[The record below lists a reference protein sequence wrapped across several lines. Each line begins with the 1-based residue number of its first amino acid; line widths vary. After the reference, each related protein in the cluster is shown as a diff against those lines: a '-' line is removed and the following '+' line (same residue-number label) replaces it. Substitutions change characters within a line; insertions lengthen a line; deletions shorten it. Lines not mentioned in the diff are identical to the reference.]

1 MAKDRFTW
9 MEFAARVLV
18 ALVLVFVTYNPTG
31 YSYYDWAIAELPA
44 FSALKAF
51 AGVVLLIGWTIF
63 IRATSRSLGAFGV
76 ILALAFF
83 GTLFWLVTQWGL
95 IPANSVTAVT
105 YIVLVVVG
113 AVLGTGMSW
122 SHIRRRLSG
131 QADVDE
137 VEEDL

>member
-1 MAKDRFTW
+1 MARDRFTW
-9 MEFAARVLV
+9 WEFFARVVL
-18 ALVLVFVTYNPTG
+18 ALLLVFATYNPTP
-31 YSYYDWAIAELPA
+31 YSYYDWAIAELPT

-63 IRATSRSLGAFGV
+63 IRATVRSLGAFGV
-76 ILALAFF
+76 LLALAFF

-95 IPANSVTAVT
+95 IPADSVTAIT
-105 YIVLVVVG
+105 YIVLAIVG
-113 AVLGTGMSW
+113 AVLGIGMSW

-131 QADVDE
+131 QADVDQ

>member
-1 MAKDRFTW
+1 MARDRFTW
-9 MEFAARVLV
+9 LEFSARLLIAL
-18 ALVLVFVTYNPTG
+18 ALVFATYNPTR
-31 YSYYDWAIAELPA
+31 YSFYEWVIAELPA

-83 GTLFWLVTQWGL
+83 GTLFWLVTHWGL
-95 IPANSVTAVT
+95 IPADSVTAVT
-105 YIVLVVVG
+105 YIVLFVIG
-113 AVLGTGMSW
+113 AVLGIGMSW

-131 QADVDE
+131 QADVDQ

>member
-1 MAKDRFTW
+1 MANERFTW
-9 MEFAARVLV
+9 VGFFARLLI
-18 ALVLVFVTYNPTG
+18 ALVLVFGTYNPTG
-31 YSYYDWAIAELPA
+31 YSYYGWAIAELPA

-51 AGVVLLIGWTIF
+51 AGVVLLIGWSIF

-105 YIVLVVVG
+105 YIVLVIVA

-131 QADVDE
+131 QADVDQ

>member
-1 MAKDRFTW
+1 MARDRFTW
-9 MEFAARVLV
+9 WEFFARVVL
-18 ALVLVFVTYNPTG
+18 ALLLVFATYNPTG
-31 YSYYDWAIAELPA
+31 YSYYGWAIAELPA
-44 FSALKAF
+44 FGALKAF

-63 IRATSRSLGAFGV
+63 IRATVRSLGAFGV

-95 IPANSVTAVT
+95 IPADSVTAVT
-105 YIVLVVVG
+105 YIVLVIVG

-131 QADVDE
+131 QADVDQ

>member
-9 MEFAARVLV
+9 LEFFARLLI
-18 ALVLVFVTYNPTG
+18 ALVLVFVTYNPAG

-51 AGVVLLIGWTIF
+51 AGVVLVIGWTIF

-95 IPANSVTAVT
+95 IPADSVTAVT
-105 YIVLVVVG
+105 YIVLVVVA

-131 QADVDE
+131 QADVDQ

>member
-1 MAKDRFTW
+1 MAKGRFTW
-9 MEFAARVLV
+9 LEFFARVLL
-18 ALVLVFVTYNPTG
+18 ALVLVFATYNPTG
-31 YSYYDWAIAELPA
+31 YSYFGWAIAELPA
-44 FSALKAF
+44 FGAPQAF

-63 IRATSRSLGAFGV
+63 IRATSRSLGAFGA

-95 IPANSVTAVT
+95 IPTDSVKAVT
-105 YIVLVVVG
+105 YIALVIVG
-113 AVLGTGMSW
+113 AVLGTGISW

-131 QADVDE
+131 QADVDP

>member
-9 MEFAARVLV
+9 LEFFARLLIAL
-18 ALVLVFVTYNPTG
+18 ALVFATYNPTG
-31 YSYYDWAIAELPA
+31 YSFYHWVLTDLPTIT
-44 FSALKAF
+44 ALKAF

-76 ILALAFF
+76 ILALAFV
-83 GTLFWLVTQWGL
+83 GTLFWLAVQWNL
-95 IPANSVTAVT
+95 LPANSVTAMT
-105 YIVLVVVG
+105 YIGLFIIG

>member
-1 MAKDRFTW
+1 MAKGRFTW
-9 MEFAARVLV
+9 LEFFAR
-18 ALVLVFVTYNPTG
+18 AL
-31 YSYYDWAIAELPA
+31 
-44 FSALKAF
+44 
-51 AGVVLLIGWTIF
+51 
-63 IRATSRSLGAFGV
+63 RAFGA

-95 IPANSVTAVT
+95 IPADSVTAVT
-105 YIVLVVVG
+105 YIVLVIVG

-131 QADVDE
+131 QADVDQ

>member
-9 MEFAARVLV
+9 LEFFARILI
-18 ALVLVFVTYNPTG
+18 ALILVFVTYNPTG

-95 IPANSVTAVT
+95 IPADSVTAVT
-105 YIVLVVVG
+105 YIVLVVVA

-131 QADVDE
+131 QADVDQ

>member
-9 MEFAARVLV
+9 LEFFARLLIAL
-18 ALVLVFVTYNPTG
+18 ALVFITYNPTG
-31 YSYYDWAIAELPA
+31 YSFYGWVMEELPA
-44 FSALKAF
+44 FSAVKAF
-51 AGVVLLIGWTIF
+51 TGVVLLIGWTIF
-63 IRATSRSLGAFGV
+63 IRATSRSLGVFGV

-83 GTLFWLVTQWGL
+83 GSFFWLVTQWGL
-95 IPANSVTAVT
+95 IPANSVAALT
-105 YIVLVVVG
+105 YIGLFIIG

-131 QADVDE
+131 QADVDQ

>member
-9 MEFAARVLV
+9 LEYFARVVIAL
-18 ALVLVFVTYNPTG
+18 ALVFATFNPTG
-31 YSYYDWAIAELPA
+31 YSFYHWVWAELPA

-95 IPANSVTAVT
+95 LPADSVAALT
-105 YIVLVVVG
+105 YIVLFVVG

-122 SHIRRRLSG
+122 SHVRRRLSG

-137 VEEDL
+137 VEDDL

>member
-1 MAKDRFTW
+1 MTAD
-9 MEFAARVLV
+9 
-18 ALVLVFVTYNPTG
+18 
-31 YSYYDWAIAELPA
+31 S
-44 FSALKAF
+44 S

-63 IRATSRSLGAFGV
+63 VRATSRSLGAFGV

-105 YIVLVVVG
+105 YIVLFIIG

-122 SHIRRRLSG
+122 SHVRRRLSG

-137 VEEDL
+137 VEDNL

>member
-1 MAKDRFTW
+1 MARDHFTW
-9 MEFAARVLV
+9 LEFFVRLLI
-18 ALVLVFVTYNPTG
+18 ALVLVFATYNPSG
-31 YSYYDWAIAELPA
+31 YSFYHWVVPELPA
-44 FSALKAF
+44 FTALKAF

-95 IPANSVTAVT
+95 IPTNSVTAVT
-105 YIVLVVVG
+105 YIVLFVIG

-122 SHIRRRLSG
+122 SLVRRRLSG

-137 VEEDL
+137 VEDNL

>member
-1 MAKDRFTW
+1 MT
-9 MEFAARVLV
+9 AA
-18 ALVLVFVTYNPTG
+18 
-31 YSYYDWAIAELPA
+31 S
-44 FSALKAF
+44 S

-83 GTLFWLVTQWGL
+83 GNLFWLVTQWGL
-95 IPANSVTAVT
+95 IPTNSVTAVT
-105 YIVLVVVG
+105 YIVLFVIG

-122 SHIRRRLSG
+122 SHVRRRLSG

-137 VEEDL
+137 VEDNLCSPATSPSRAPAASQTYMTTRTRPRTTR